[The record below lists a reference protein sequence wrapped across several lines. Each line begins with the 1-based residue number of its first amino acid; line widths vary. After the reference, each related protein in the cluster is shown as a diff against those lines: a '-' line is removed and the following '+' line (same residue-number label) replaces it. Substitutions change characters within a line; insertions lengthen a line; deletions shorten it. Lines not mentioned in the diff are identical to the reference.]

1 MYPGPPESPLQTSI
15 YPFFTLFASRQI
27 PPGSVPSQ
35 YDPARTIIDTMSRS
49 EEASALSVSPCPTTV
64 TLDAIFGV
72 ERPSFA
78 SLKPFSGL
86 LSWRRA
92 TSFTYV
98 FLLYLGCWNTLEM
111 DTVVPPDT
119 VPPLVNFSGPAVTFL
134 MPERQWLAVSTTLSA
149 TRLPPQTK
157 LPDLE
162 EMATYDGYDE
172 TFAFCAYA
180 KRLSAGSCALQTPER
195 ERQTNTSTAKT
206 TTHDARHGL
215 VVRKD

>member
-1 MYPGPPESPLQTSI
+1 
-15 YPFFTLFASRQI
+15 
-27 PPGSVPSQ
+27 
-35 YDPARTIIDTMSRS
+35 
-49 EEASALSVSPCPTTV
+49 
-64 TLDAIFGV
+64 
-72 ERPSFA
+72 
-78 SLKPFSGL
+78 
-86 LSWRRA
+86 
-92 TSFTYV
+92 
-98 FLLYLGCWNTLEM
+98 
-111 DTVVPPDT
+111 
-119 VPPLVNFSGPAVTFL
+119 

-157 LPDLE
+157 LRDPE

-215 VVRKD
+215 VVRKDWFFGTEYMVVGVNMSYDRRMIVVRT